1 MAPTER
7 PYAEPMKKTN
17 NTSRILLAST
27 LAATMALG
35 GLALAQP
42 GPGGGGG
49 QCMGGD
55 CMGMGGG
62 PGGRGGRGM
71 HGGMMNPAGKL
82 LRLMGTL
89 DLTEEQEVALV
100 RLRREMRDFRQ
111 ANDPIR
117 QAEQKTLAAELAKP
131 NPSAA
136 VLTDLLDKRL
146 DRQKAHGR
154 ILIDKVLKFH
164 ATLSAEQKQALA
176 ERLTQMQ
183 DRMQQRGKRGG
194 AKNR

>member
-7 PYAEPMKKTN
+7 PYAEPMKNT

-35 GLALAQP
+35 GVAFAQP

-49 QCMGGD
+49 MCMGGD
-55 CMGMGGG
+55 CMGGG
-62 PGGRGGRGM
+62 GGRGGGRGM
-71 HGGMMNPAGKL
+71 RGGGGMMNPAGKL

-89 DLTEEQEVALV
+89 DLTEAQEVALV
-100 RLRREMRDFRQ
+100 RLRREMREFRQ

-164 ATLSAEQKQALA
+164 ATLSAEQKQVLA